1 MGESINQLELT
12 FRARHGGHSQCDRI
26 LAYLETRRGQ
36 LVPMPELARAA
47 TPTGIGT
54 AVHSRINDLRRRGHP
69 IPPAKIEVAPDGSH
83 HSSYIL
89 P

>member
-1 MGESINQLELT
+1 
-12 FRARHGGHSQCDRI
+12 
-26 LAYLETRRGQ
+26 
-36 LVPMPELARAA
+36 MPALARVA